1 MISNIWEQF
10 PPPNDQ
16 SSSKAGDASDEKKL
30 VLLRNE
36 TFGCVAKCVHAK
48 IAFFFIQLGRNT
60 TDANGDAER
69 S

>member
-10 PPPNDQ
+10 PPPNDL

-48 IAFFFIQLGRNT
+48 IAFFIQLGRNT
-60 TDANGDAER
+60 TDENGVAER